1 MVKGL
6 GPSSTTGVLRVSL
19 VGLEVACS
27 SDFQTQRFLEGSR
40 APLTSSPQP
49 GNHAADPPEDN
60 DLEDRTVW
68 DFRTVSRL
76 FPKSC
81 SLFIADLKTCVYF
94 V

>member
-27 SDFQTQRFLEGSR
+27 KDFQTQRFLEGPR

-49 GNHAADPPEDN
+49 GNHAADPPEDD
-60 DLEDRTVW
+60 DLEDETVW
-68 DFRTVSRL
+68 TFRTATSDPRL
-76 FPKSC
+76 F
-81 SLFIADLKTCVYF
+81 L
-94 V
+94 